1 MFDQYFQ
8 LGQRLKKHYLSP
20 RVIFCL
26 ATGRFIP
33 PIHRRNLYSL
43 QYSMLP
49 LRRVGIAEVWSRL
62 TEKSPRGVGLGKG
75 AARGAVYR
83 AINSSHMLDR
93 KRGHRS

>member
-62 TEKSPRGVGLGKG
+62 TEKGPRTMNSGKG
-75 AARGAVYR
+75 AGRGAVYR
-83 AINSSHMLDR
+83 AINGSHILER
-93 KRGHRS
+93 RRGHRA